1 METFN
6 NNGQLY
12 VRKIYDNDFAI
23 EIPAVLNDD
32 GSLNE
37 SQTNTNLETTY
48 EIHKVHKETYETYTS

>member
-1 METFN
+1 M
-6 NNGQLY
+6 
-12 VRKIYDNDFAI
+12 RKIYDNDFAI

-37 SQTNTNLETTY
+37 SQTNTNLEATY

>member
-12 VRKIYDNDFAI
+12 VRKVYDTDFII

-37 SQTNTNLETTY
+37 SQTNTGTLDV
-48 EIHKVHKETYETYTS
+48 KP

>member
-37 SQTNTNLETTY
+37 SQTNTNLEATY
-48 EIHKVHKETYETYTS
+48 EIHKVNKETYETYTS

>member
-23 EIPAVLNDD
+23 EIPAVLNDH
-32 GSLNE
+32 GPLNE

-48 EIHKVHKETYETYTS
+48 EIPKVHKETYETYTS